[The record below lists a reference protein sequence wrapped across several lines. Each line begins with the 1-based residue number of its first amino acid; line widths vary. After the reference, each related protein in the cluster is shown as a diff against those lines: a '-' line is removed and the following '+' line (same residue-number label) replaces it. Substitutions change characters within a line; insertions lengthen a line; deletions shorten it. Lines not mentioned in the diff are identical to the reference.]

1 MSVRARLK
9 AAFFL
14 SVLTVLSGCMAEI
27 VEKKKPRK
35 GPVPEVGYIET
46 GGGEVR
52 YSTDAW
58 GFVVG
63 WRRGTALR
71 KARKV
76 CRSKDKDLAPKI
88 VDEWTHEDA
97 DAIYSDSGEEM
108 DELMKHGLEH
118 YKVAPYH
125 HIVFEC
131 QPKEKPAPAAKE
143 PSK

>member
-1 MSVRARLK
+1 M
-9 AAFFL
+9 AAAGL
-14 SVLTVLSGCMAEI
+14 SVCLALLSGCLAET

-35 GPVPEVGYIET
+35 GPVPEVGYIDT

-52 YSTDAW
+52 YSVDGW

-63 WRRGTALR
+63 MRRKAALR
-71 KARKV
+71 KMRRV
-76 CRSKDKDLAPKI
+76 CRNKDLTPKI

-97 DAIYSDSGEEM
+97 DAIYSDSGDDM
-108 DELMKHGLEH
+108 DEIMKHGLEH

-131 QPKEKPAPAAKE
+131 QPKEKPLTAKKDE
-143 PSK
+143 PK